1 MKILRFRSCSKGFTL
16 LEILIVVAILGILV
30 GLAMPNFLKSR
41 YRARQ
46 QMCIE
51 NLSQI
56 ESAKQIWGVENA
68 KKDGDVPPPDQ
79 LVGPTLY
86 MKKQPLCAGGGVY
99 EFNAIGVNA
108 TCSLGST
115 DGHSL

>member
-1 MKILRFRSCSKGFTL
+1 MKILRFRSGRRGFTL

-68 KKDGDVPPPDQ
+68 KKEGDVPSDAE
-79 LVGPTLY
+79 LIGPSLY
-86 MKKQPLCAGGGVY
+86 MKKAPVCAGGGIY
-99 EFNAIGVNA
+99 SLNAIGSNA
-108 TCSLGST
+108 GCTLST
-115 DGHSL
+115 EGHSL